1 MGSHQTF
8 NEGKVR
14 SYLLSEAKDPDHCAT
29 STSAHPLLAR
39 WLFWL
44 KAAAGRLS
52 SLDIINILVDSFIT
66 VERRAMRWEGKLLR
80 VTRPLHSIGRLCS
93 KMGTYHCR
101 SAVSCSRRWW
111 PARSRMGLSPGRSST
126 RSTSSTSTV
135 PTCVFIADCWRFLM
149 TNPCL
154 TRKSQS
160 LLAFR
165 NRPQRYEWPGFATL
179 HCFTSASMSHHGQ
192 SWEPTRSGWPCYAMI
207 YSGFGTLSVL
217 PRSFR
222 HHVIILVHGKMCSA
236 TIEHTGK
243 DFFNEQCDLKFC
255 MQKIVF
261 CSYAYTEM
269 LLDSW
274 QRRDR
279 CHIDRSYTNKP
290 LRKTIRSS
298 DACSVARDSR
308 VMEEKVLISV
318 EPMAL
323 WHQSDDFMMERL
335 AHHACG
341 SITLS
346 PNSNNTCDALRTA
359 DIFFKDNVNMWHL
372 RQARVLLPMSDSIE
386 NMMDLCP
393 PCKHKDLKTRVND
406 HVRMTIFVA
415 VFMKIWFRHVLIIK
429 ITQNEIFF
437 KNSMGTSR
445 PTLWVGRWP
454 NTWRC
459 RFGSSWPRGV
469 ETAALSPCGFS
480 SVEFPCW
487 RYLRKLDGSRSH
499 ATALW
504 RLVQRTAGSW
514 SPTLRRADSS
524 SRPFS
529 RTCGGA
535 CILRSQAL
543 RGFPVVPWRH
553 RWASW
558 HWDALCGV
566 TWFGDWPAVGWYR
579 QTRVVPILDEC
590 HSQWI
595 RPWNAW
601 GSTLL
606 HVVRSEG
613 QSGSGHATTGQDWA
627 PPHSVCGGSLGILVT
642 LASREAPDHGR
653 PQAPGV

>member
-1 MGSHQTF
+1 
-8 NEGKVR
+8 
-14 SYLLSEAKDPDHCAT
+14 
-29 STSAHPLLAR
+29 
-39 WLFWL
+39 
-44 KAAAGRLS
+44 
-52 SLDIINILVDSFIT
+52 
-66 VERRAMRWEGKLLR
+66 
-80 VTRPLHSIGRLCS
+80 
-93 KMGTYHCR
+93 
-101 SAVSCSRRWW
+101 
-111 PARSRMGLSPGRSST
+111 
-126 RSTSSTSTV
+126 
-135 PTCVFIADCWRFLM
+135 
-149 TNPCL
+149 
-154 TRKSQS
+154 
-160 LLAFR
+160 
-165 NRPQRYEWPGFATL
+165 
-179 HCFTSASMSHHGQ
+179 
-192 SWEPTRSGWPCYAMI
+192 
-207 YSGFGTLSVL
+207 
-217 PRSFR
+217 
-222 HHVIILVHGKMCSA
+222 MCSA

-279 CHIDRSYTNKP
+279 WHIDRSYTNKP

-445 PTLWVGRWP
+445 PTL
-454 NTWRC
+454 
-459 RFGSSWPRGV
+459 
-469 ETAALSPCGFS
+469 
-480 SVEFPCW
+480 
-487 RYLRKLDGSRSH
+487 
-499 ATALW
+499 
-504 RLVQRTAGSW
+504 
-514 SPTLRRADSS
+514 
-524 SRPFS
+524 
-529 RTCGGA
+529 
-535 CILRSQAL
+535 
-543 RGFPVVPWRH
+543 
-553 RWASW
+553 
-558 HWDALCGV
+558 
-566 TWFGDWPAVGWYR
+566 
-579 QTRVVPILDEC
+579 
-590 HSQWI
+590 
-595 RPWNAW
+595 
-601 GSTLL
+601 
-606 HVVRSEG
+606 
-613 QSGSGHATTGQDWA
+613 
-627 PPHSVCGGSLGILVT
+627 
-642 LASREAPDHGR
+642 
-653 PQAPGV
+653 